1 MLVRVRVRVL
11 VLGFLSFLPLFSLNQ
26 VMRENEV
33 LRSGGSEAM
42 LAAQWRA
49 RFEGCQT
56 EKEALAEKLA
66 MFLRPSGGVAHG
78 GPASIEKAFMDLR
91 SENKDLRRR
100 LGGSGGGSDGSG
112 RRPRRAP
119 PSSSSSSSSS
129 IASGSSGGVSSDTG
143 PLAAA
148 KVQYLRQLLYK
159 YLSSSE
165 VGVREHMETALITL
179 LRFNEQ
185 ERKDIDG
192 ARRALSDSADPL
204 GVTEAISSLFS

>member
-1 MLVRVRVRVL
+1 
-11 VLGFLSFLPLFSLNQ
+11 
-26 VMRENEV
+26 V
-33 LRSGGSEAM
+33 LRSGGGEAM

-49 RFEGCQT
+49 RFEGCQA

-66 MFLRPSGGVAHG
+66 MFLRPSGGGGGG

-100 LGGSGGGSDGSG
+100 LGSSGSGGGGASDGSG

-119 PSSSSSSSSS
+119 PSSSSSSSSTLG
-129 IASGSSGGVSSDTG
+129 SGSASGVSSDTG

-165 VGVREHMETALITL
+165 AGVREHMETALITL
-179 LRFNEQ
+179 LRFNDQ

-192 ARRALSDSADPL
+192 ARRALSDSVDPL